1 MTVPSQLS
9 NRDVTTLIDIMNF
22 MSKQYSYQYLEIGS
36 YLGASLQWHLET
48 PNCIKVVSIDKRS
61 RDKIKD
67 ERQIDYAYTTTTQ
80 DMLNALTSNQIP
92 IDKLIAIDGTVDD
105 IPKDFLFDLVFIDAE
120 HTNQA
125 VFYDTLK
132 CYESMKN
139 DSIIM
144 MHDDWI
150 VYKGIE
156 DIENYLADTKQVFRK
171 FKMPNCDITVIVMGN
186 LIDEFEITF
195 GTNCVSWPQFVHN
208 AEKSLAIE
216 IQKNKG
222 NKK

>member
-1 MTVPSQLS
+1 MTDW
-9 NRDVTTLIDIMNF
+9 N
-22 MSKQYSYQYLEIGS
+22 KLERS
-36 YLGASLQWHLET
+36 ET
-48 PNCIKVVSIDKRS
+48 P
-61 RDKIKD
+61 
-67 ERQIDYAYTTTTQ
+67 
-80 DMLNALTSNQIP
+80 LTSTVEMDEITE
-92 IDKLIAIDGTVDD
+92 DLIRPFDYVSTGTEVFYPYLVPDD

-125 VFYDTLK
+125 VFYDALK

-171 FKMPNCDITVIVMGN
+171 FKMPNCDITVIVIGN
-186 LIDEFEITF
+186 LINEFEVTF
-195 GTNCVSWPQFVHN
+195 GTNCVSWAQFAHN